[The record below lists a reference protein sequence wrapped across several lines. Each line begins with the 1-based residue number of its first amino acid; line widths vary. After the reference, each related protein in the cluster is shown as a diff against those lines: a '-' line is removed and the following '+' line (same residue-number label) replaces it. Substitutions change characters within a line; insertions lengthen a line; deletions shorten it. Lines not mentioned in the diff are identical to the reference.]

1 MATINSVLEP
11 QARDVTAAALQQTLV
26 DLIDLGLVG
35 KQAHWTVTG
44 PRFRSLHQQLD
55 EVVDTARTHAD
66 TIAERCAAIGVAP
79 NGLAATVAHLSRVP
93 QPPSGWENDDDVVA
107 FFTDVYAKVIAGL
120 RERITEVGYTDP
132 VSQDLLITVTADLEK
147 QYWMFQAEHQ

>member
-1 MATINSVLEP
+1 MLDV

-26 DLIDLGLVG
+26 DLIDLGLVA

-44 PRFRSLHQQLD
+44 PRFRGLHHQLD

-66 TIAERCAAIGVAP
+66 TIAERCAAIGVPP

-93 QPPSGWENDDDVVA
+93 QPPSGWENDNGVVA
-107 FFTDVYAKVIAGL
+107 FFTDAYAKVIAGL

-132 VSQDLLITVTADLEK
+132 VSQDLLIAVTADLEK
-147 QYWMFQAEHQ
+147 QSWMFQAEHQ

>member
-26 DLIDLGLVG
+26 DLVDLGLVA

-93 QPPSGWENDDDVVA
+93 QPPSGWETDDDVVT
-107 FFTDVYAKVIAGL
+107 FFTDTYAKLIAGL

>member
-11 QARDVTAAALQQTLV
+11 DARDVTAAALQQTLV
-26 DLIDLGLVG
+26 DLIDLGLVA

-55 EVVDTARTHAD
+55 EVVDTARVHAD

-93 QPPSGWENDDDVVA
+93 QPPSGWENDDDVVS
-107 FFTDVYAKVIAGL
+107 FFTDAYARVIAGL
-120 RERITEVGYTDP
+120 RERVTEVGYTDP
-132 VSQDLLITVTADLEK
+132 VSQDLLIAVTADLEK
-147 QYWMFQAEHQ
+147 QYWMFQAERR

>member
-1 MATINSVLEP
+1 MATIHSVLEP
-11 QARDVTAAALQQTLV
+11 QARDATATALQQTLV
-26 DLIDLGLVG
+26 DLIDLGLVA

-55 EVVDTARTHAD
+55 EVVDTTRTHAD

-93 QPPSGWENDDDVVA
+93 QPPSGWENDDDVVT
-107 FFTDVYAKVIAGL
+107 FFTDVYAKLLAAL

-132 VSQDLLITVTADLEK
+132 VSQDLLIAATADLEK